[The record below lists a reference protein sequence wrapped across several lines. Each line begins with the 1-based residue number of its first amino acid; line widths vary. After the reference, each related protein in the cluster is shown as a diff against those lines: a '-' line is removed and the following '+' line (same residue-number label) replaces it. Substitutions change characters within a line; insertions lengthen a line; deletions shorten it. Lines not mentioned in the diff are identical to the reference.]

1 MCFLTPSFLKKR
13 DIRIKFIFLKKLFVL
28 LTFFTIQFL
37 CSQQN
42 DFVEININA
51 QVLDYESQS
60 GIQFSEVTFLNK
72 NIGSLTDDEGNFSL
86 NYIQKSI
93 ENNDVFMISA
103 HGYDTIKTTASNLYK
118 FLNNTNKFFL
128 KKANNSSL
136 WFNEDDTKDNY
147 IFGKV
152 FSVKGPIQGASIKIK
167 NSLIEAKSDF
177 EGFFR
182 IKANLDDVIVVNY
195 LGMIGKQILVENL
208 DDKYIL
214 LKTDAQILDQ
224 VTITGTTELS
234 DEVDTGYGKK
244 KKKSV
249 GFSTSTITSEDISPG
264 AVSIVDAIRGKFT
277 NVQVA
282 YNQDGAATGNQAQIY
297 VRGGSLSINNSA
309 AAIFD
314 IEGLIYNEVPDFID
328 PQQIESITL
337 LRSLAATNRYGSQ
350 GRGGV
355 FLIKMKSLSRKVQR
369 LLNTLKVKGNDYNE
383 QTPSIALDSIMPYYI
398 NDYKSAE
405 SFNEAKNQFLSLSTG
420 IYELSVL
427 FHIESFNYFK
437 KIDKEFAVSILKSIA
452 KKAKDNPK
460 ALKTIAYHLEKIGD
474 LQTAK
479 IIYQRL
485 LSIRPLDEQSY
496 RDLVLI
502 YKENHNYELA
512 ASLYDLMLNNKL
524 KNVNMLGLQETVVN
538 EAAHLY
544 WTKFDKLSQTAF
556 PLKTV
561 KTYVPKNDWRNF
573 GFDYRI
579 IFDWNDPA
587 VEFNVQFVDPKNKY
601 YNWSHTILDD
611 KDLLEDELN
620 YGYNTEEFIIEKSD
634 RGKWIINIEN
644 YSIQDE
650 SNPTYLKYTVF
661 KNYGR
666 PNEIKKTEVINL
678 NKLKQKVN
686 LDVLRYYN

>member
-1 MCFLTPSFLKKR
+1 MKKA
-13 DIRIKFIFLKKLFVL
+13 LLL
-28 LTFFTIQFL
+28 LTILSVNFL
-37 CSQQN
+37 ISQDN
-42 DFVEININA
+42 DFIEININA
-51 QVLDYESQS
+51 TVLDYDSQNE
-60 GIQFSEVTFLNK
+60 IPFSEVKFLNK
-72 NIGSLTDDEGNFSL
+72 NIGAISDNDGKFSL
-86 NYIQKSI
+86 NYLQRSI
-93 ENNDVFMISA
+93 KKNDIFMISA
-103 HGYDTIKTTASNLYK
+103 YGYDTIKTTADNLYK
-118 FLNNTNKFFL
+118 FLNNTNKFYL
-128 KKANNSSL
+128 KKTNNSSL
-136 WFNEDDTKDNY
+136 WFNEEDESDNF

-152 FSVKGPIQGASIKIK
+152 FSVKGPIQGASIKVK

-177 EGFFR
+177 EGFFK
-182 IKANLDDVIVVNY
+182 IKADVNDVIVINF
-195 LGMIGKQILVENL
+195 LGMTEKQMLIENL

-234 DEVDTGYGKK
+234 DEVDTGYGKR
-244 KKKSV
+244 KKKSI
-249 GFSTSTITSEDISPG
+249 GFSTSTITSDDISPG

-282 YNQDGAATGNQAQIY
+282 YNQDGAATGNKTQIY

-355 FLIKMKSLSRKVQR
+355 FLVKMKSLSRKAQR
-369 LLNTLKVKGNDYNE
+369 LLDNLKVKGNDYKE
-383 QTPSIALDSIMPYYI
+383 QTPSIIFDSLKPYYI
-398 NDYKSAE
+398 NDYSSTKSLD
-405 SFNEAKNQFLSLSTG
+405 EAKNQFLRLSNE
-420 IYELSVL
+420 IYKLSVT

-437 KIDKEFAVSILKSIA
+437 NIDRDFAVSILKSIA

-474 LQTAK
+474 FQNAK
-479 IIYQRL
+479 TIYQRL
-485 LSIRPLDEQSY
+485 LLIRPLDEQSY

-502 YKENHNYELA
+502 YKENQDYELA
-512 ASLYDLMLNNKL
+512 ASLYNLMLNNKI

-544 WTKFDKLSQTAF
+544 WTKFDKLSQTDF
-556 PLKTV
+556 PLKTL
-561 KTYVPKNDWRNF
+561 KTYIPKNDWRKF

-611 KDLLEDELN
+611 RDLLEDELN
-620 YGYNTEEFIIEKSD
+620 YGYNSEEFIIEKSD

-644 YSIQDE
+644 YSIQDD
-650 SNPTYLKYTVF
+650 SNPTYIKYTVY

-666 PNEIKKTEVINL
+666 PNEIKKVEVINL
-678 NKLKQKVN
+678 NKLSQKVN
-686 LDVLRYYN
+686 LDILRYYN

>member
-1 MCFLTPSFLKKR
+1 MGFLTSICLKNQDIRNKFYTLKKV
-13 DIRIKFIFLKKLFVL
+13 LFL
-28 LTFFTIQFL
+28 LTIFAIQFL
-37 CSQQN
+37 YSQET

-51 QVLDYESQS
+51 QVLDYESKTA
-60 GIQFSEVTFLNK
+60 IQFSEVKFSNK
-72 NIGSLTDDEGNFSL
+72 NIGALTDEEGKFSL
-86 NYIQKSI
+86 NYLQRSI
-93 ENNDVFMISA
+93 DKNDIFMISA
-103 HGYDTIKTTASNLYK
+103 YGYKSIKTTASNLYK
-118 FLNNTNKFFL
+118 FLNNTNIFFL

-136 WFNEDDTKDNY
+136 WFNEEDTKDNY

-152 FSVKGPIQGASIKIK
+152 FSVKGPIQGATIKIK

-177 EGFFR
+177 EGFFK
-182 IKANLDDVIVVNY
+182 IKADLNDILSINY
-195 LGMIGKQILVENL
+195 LGMIEKQLFIE
-208 DDKYIL
+208 DFEDKYIL

-224 VTITGTTELS
+224 VTITGTSDLS
-234 DEVDTGYGKK
+234 DEVETSYGKK

-249 GFSTSTITSEDISPG
+249 GYSTSTITSEDISPG
-264 AVSIVDAIRGKFT
+264 AVTIVDAIRGKFT

-282 YNQDGAATGNQAQIY
+282 YNQDGAATGNKAQIY
-297 VRGGSLSINNSA
+297 VRGGTLSINNSA

-314 IEGLIYNEVPDFID
+314 VEGLIYNEVPDFID

-337 LRSLAATNRYGSQ
+337 LRSMGATNRYGSQ

-355 FLIKMKSLSRKVQR
+355 FLIKMKSLSRKTQR
-369 LLNTLKVKGNDYNE
+369 LLNNLKVKGNDYKE
-383 QTPSIALDSIMPYYI
+383 QTPSILLDSIKPYYI

-405 SFNEAKNQFLSLSTG
+405 SFNDAKDQFLNLSNG
-420 IYELSVL
+420 VYELSVL

-437 KIDKEFAVSILKSIA
+437 SIDEEFAVNILKSIA
-452 KKAKDNPK
+452 KRAKDNPK
-460 ALKTIAYHLEKIGD
+460 ALKTIAYHLEKIED
-474 LQTAK
+474 FETAK

-485 LSIRPLDEQSY
+485 LSIRPLDEQSF

-502 YKENHNYELA
+502 YKLNEEYELA
-512 ASLYDLMLNNKL
+512 ASLYDIMLNNKL
-524 KNVNMLGLQETVVN
+524 KNVNILGLQETVVN

-544 WTKFDKLSQTAF
+544 WTNFDKLSQTDF
-556 PLKTV
+556 PLKTL
-561 KTYVPKNDWRNF
+561 KNFVPKNDWRNF
-573 GFDYRI
+573 GFDFRI
-579 IFDWNDPA
+579 IFDWNDPS

-611 KDLLEDELN
+611 KDVLEDEFN

-644 YSIQDE
+644 YSIEDD
-650 SNPTYLKYTVF
+650 SNPTFIKYTVY

-666 PNEIKKTEVINL
+666 PNEIKKVEVINL

-686 LDVLRYYN
+686 LDILRYYN

>member
-1 MCFLTPSFLKKR
+1 MKKA
-13 DIRIKFIFLKKLFVL
+13 LLL
-28 LTFFTIQFL
+28 LTILSVNFL
-37 CSQQN
+37 ISQDN
-42 DFVEININA
+42 DFIEININA
-51 QVLDYESQS
+51 TVLDYDSQNE
-60 GIQFSEVTFLNK
+60 IPFSEVKFLNK
-72 NIGSLTDDEGNFSL
+72 NIGAISDNDGKFSL
-86 NYIQKSI
+86 NYLQRSI
-93 ENNDVFMISA
+93 KKNDIFMISA
-103 HGYDTIKTTASNLYK
+103 YGYDTIKTTADNLYK
-118 FLNNTNKFFL
+118 FLNNTNKFYL
-128 KKANNSSL
+128 KKTNNSSL
-136 WFNEDDTKDNY
+136 WFNEEDESDNF

-152 FSVKGPIQGASIKIK
+152 FSVKGPIQGASIKVK

-177 EGFFR
+177 EGFFK
-182 IKANLDDVIVVNY
+182 IKADVNDVIVINF
-195 LGMIGKQILVENL
+195 LGMTEKQMLIENL

-234 DEVDTGYGKK
+234 DEVDTGYGKR
-244 KKKSV
+244 KKKSI
-249 GFSTSTITSEDISPG
+249 GFSTSTITSDDISPG

-282 YNQDGAATGNQAQIY
+282 YNQDGAATGNKTQIY

-355 FLIKMKSLSRKVQR
+355 FLVKMKSLSRKAQR
-369 LLNTLKVKGNDYNE
+369 LLDNLKVKGNDYKE
-383 QTPSIALDSIMPYYI
+383 QTPSIILDSLKPYYI
-398 NDYKSAE
+398 NDYSSTKSLD
-405 SFNEAKNQFLSLSTG
+405 EAKNQFLRLSNE
-420 IYELSVL
+420 IYKLSVT
-427 FHIESFNYFK
+427 FYIESFNYFK
-437 KIDKEFAVSILKSIA
+437 NIDTDFAFSILKSIA

-474 LQTAK
+474 FQNAK
-479 IIYQRL
+479 TIYQRL
-485 LSIRPLDEQSY
+485 LLIRPLDEQSY

-502 YKENHNYELA
+502 YKENQDYELA
-512 ASLYDLMLNNKL
+512 ASLYNLMLNNKI

-544 WTKFDKLSQTAF
+544 WTKFDKLSQTDF
-556 PLKTV
+556 PLKTL
-561 KTYVPKNDWRNF
+561 KTYIPKNDWRKF

-611 KDLLEDELN
+611 RDLLEDELN

-644 YSIQDE
+644 YSIQDN
-650 SNPTYLKYTVF
+650 SNPTYIKYTVY

-666 PNEIKKTEVINL
+666 PNEIKKVEVINL
-678 NKLKQKVN
+678 DKLSQKVN
-686 LDVLRYYN
+686 LDILRYYN

>member
-1 MCFLTPSFLKKR
+1 MKKFLLLIS
-13 DIRIKFIFLKKLFVL
+13 ISIFQLS
-28 LTFFTIQFL
+28 I
-37 CSQQN
+37 SQETN
-42 DFVEININA
+42 LVEISINA
-51 QVLDYESQS
+51 SVLDYDSKK
-60 GIQFSEVTFLNK
+60 GISFSEVKFIDK
-72 NIGSLTDDEGNFSL
+72 NVGVLTDNEGNFSL
-86 NYIQKSI
+86 NFLDQNI
-93 ENNDVFMISA
+93 NDDDVFSITA
-103 HGYDTIKTTASNLYK
+103 YAYDTIKTTADKLYK
-118 FLNNTNKFFL
+118 FLNNTNRFFL
-128 KKANNSSL
+128 KKLDNSKQ
-136 WFNEDDTKDNY
+136 WFDEDDANDNY

-152 FSVKGPIQGASIKIK
+152 FGVSGPIQGASIKVK
-167 NSLIEAKSDF
+167 NSLVEAKSDF
-177 EGFFR
+177 EGYFKIR
-182 IKANLDDVIVVNY
+182 ANLNDVLSINF
-195 LGMIGKQILVENL
+195 LGMIEKQILIENL

-234 DEVDTGYGKK
+234 DEVETGYGKK

-264 AVSIVDAIRGKFT
+264 AVTIVDAIRGKFT

-282 YNQDGAATGNQAQIY
+282 YNQDGAATGNKPQIY

-314 IEGLIYNEVPDFID
+314 IEGLIYTEVPDFID

-337 LRSLAATNRYGSQ
+337 LRSMGATNRYGSQ

-355 FLIKMKSLSRKVQR
+355 FLIKMKSLSRKAER
-369 LLNTLKVKGNDYNE
+369 LLNSLKVKGNDYKE
-383 QTPSIALDSIMPYYI
+383 QVSRIDFDSLIPYYVKDFI
-398 NDYKSAE
+398 Q
-405 SFNEAKNQFLSLSTG
+405 AKTLSVAKQQFATLKDG
-420 IYELSVL
+420 VYELSVP
-427 FHIESFNYFK
+427 FHIESFDHFK
-437 KIDKEFAVSILKSIA
+437 NIDKEFAINILKSIA
-452 KKAKDNPK
+452 EKAKDNPK
-460 ALKTIAYHLEKIGD
+460 ALKTIAYKLEEIGEFKN
-474 LQTAK
+474 AK

-496 RDLVLI
+496 RDLALI
-502 YKENHNYELA
+502 YKENEDYDLA
-512 ASLYDLMLNNKL
+512 ASLFDIMLNNKL

-544 WTKFDKLSQTAF
+544 FTHLDKLTLTDF
-556 PLKTV
+556 PLKTL

-587 VEFNVQFVDPKNKY
+587 VEFNVQFVGPKNKY
-601 YNWSHTILDD
+601 YDWSHTVLDD

-634 RGKWIINIEN
+634 KGKWLINIEN
-644 YSIQDE
+644 YTIQDE
-650 SNPTYLKYTVF
+650 SNPTYIKYTVF

-666 PNEIKKTEVINL
+666 PNEIKKVEVIDL
-678 NKLKQKVN
+678 NKLKKKIT
-686 LDVLRYYN
+686 LDVLNYYN

>member
-1 MCFLTPSFLKKR
+1 MKKA
-13 DIRIKFIFLKKLFVL
+13 LLL
-28 LTFFTIQFL
+28 LTILSVNFL
-37 CSQQN
+37 ISQDN
-42 DFVEININA
+42 DFIEININA
-51 QVLDYESQS
+51 TVLDYDSQNE
-60 GIQFSEVTFLNK
+60 IPFSEVKFLNK
-72 NIGSLTDDEGNFSL
+72 NIGAISDNDGKFSL
-86 NYIQKSI
+86 NYLQRSI
-93 ENNDVFMISA
+93 KKNDIFMISA
-103 HGYDTIKTTASNLYK
+103 YGYDTIKTTADNLYK
-118 FLNNTNKFFL
+118 FLNNTNKFYL
-128 KKANNSSL
+128 KKTNNSSL
-136 WFNEDDTKDNY
+136 WFNEEDESDNF

-152 FSVKGPIQGASIKIK
+152 FSVKGPIQGASIKVK

-177 EGFFR
+177 EGFFK
-182 IKANLDDVIVVNY
+182 IKADVNDVIVINF
-195 LGMIGKQILVENL
+195 LGMTEKQMLIENL

-234 DEVDTGYGKK
+234 DEVDTGYGKR
-244 KKKSV
+244 KKKSI
-249 GFSTSTITSEDISPG
+249 GFSTSTITSDDISPG

-282 YNQDGAATGNQAQIY
+282 YNQDGAATGNKTQIY

-355 FLIKMKSLSRKVQR
+355 FLVKMKSLSRKAQR
-369 LLNTLKVKGNDYNE
+369 LLDNLKVKGNDYKE
-383 QTPSIALDSIMPYYI
+383 QTPSIIFDSLKPYYI
-398 NDYKSAE
+398 NDYSSTKSLD
-405 SFNEAKNQFLSLSTG
+405 EAKNQFLRLSNE
-420 IYELSVL
+420 IYKLSVT
-427 FHIESFNYFK
+427 FYIESFNYFK
-437 KIDKEFAVSILKSIA
+437 NIDRDFAVSILKSIA

-474 LQTAK
+474 FQNAK
-479 IIYQRL
+479 TIYQRL
-485 LSIRPLDEQSY
+485 LLIRPLDEQSY

-502 YKENHNYELA
+502 YKENQDYELA
-512 ASLYDLMLNNKL
+512 ASLYNLMLNNKI

-544 WTKFDKLSQTAF
+544 WTKFDKLSQTDF
-556 PLKTV
+556 PLKTL
-561 KTYVPKNDWRNF
+561 KTYIPKNDWRKF

-611 KDLLEDELN
+611 RDLLEDELN

-644 YSIQDE
+644 YSIQDN
-650 SNPTYLKYTVF
+650 SNPTYLKYTVY

-666 PNEIKKTEVINL
+666 PNEIKKVEVINL
-678 NKLKQKVN
+678 NKLSQKVN
-686 LDVLRYYN
+686 LDILRYYN

>member
-1 MCFLTPSFLKKR
+1 MKKV
-13 DIRIKFIFLKKLFVL
+13 FFL
-28 LTFFTIQFL
+28 LTIFAIQFSY
-37 CSQQN
+37 SQDT

-51 QVLDYESQS
+51 QVLDYESKTA
-60 GIQFSEVTFLNK
+60 IQFSEVKFLDK
-72 NIGSLTDDEGNFSL
+72 NIGALTNEEGKFSL
-86 NYIQKSI
+86 NYLQRSI
-93 ENNDVFMISA
+93 DNNDVFMISA
-103 HGYDTIKTTASNLYK
+103 YGYETIKTTANNLYK
-118 FLNNTNKFFL
+118 FLNNTNIFFL

-136 WFNEDDTKDNY
+136 WFNEEDTKDNY

-152 FSVKGPIQGASIKIK
+152 FSVKGPIQGATIKIK

-177 EGFFR
+177 EGFFK
-182 IKANLDDVIVVNY
+182 IKADINDILSINY
-195 LGMIGKQILVENL
+195 LGMIEKQLFIEDLE
-208 DDKYIL
+208 DKYIL

-224 VTITGTTELS
+224 VTITGTSDLS
-234 DEVDTGYGKK
+234 DEVETSYGKK

-249 GFSTSTITSEDISPG
+249 GYSTSTITSEDISPG
-264 AVSIVDAIRGKFT
+264 AVTIVDAIRGKFT

-282 YNQDGAATGNQAQIY
+282 YNQDGAATGNKAQIY
-297 VRGGSLSINNSA
+297 VRGGTLSINNSA

-314 IEGLIYNEVPDFID
+314 VEGLIYNEVPDFID

-337 LRSLAATNRYGSQ
+337 LRSMGATNRYGSQ

-369 LLNTLKVKGNDYNE
+369 LLNTLKVKGNDYKE
-383 QTPSIALDSIMPYYI
+383 QIPSIAFDSLKPYYI
-398 NDYKSAE
+398 NDYEDVE
-405 SFNEAKNQFLSLSTG
+405 SVGEAKNQFLSLSKG
-420 IYELSVL
+420 VYELSVA
-427 FHIESFNYFK
+427 FHVESFNYFK
-437 KIDKEFAVSILKSIA
+437 NIDKEFAVSILKSIA

-474 LQTAK
+474 FQTAK

-502 YKENHNYELA
+502 YKENHDYELA
-512 ASLYDLMLNNKL
+512 ASLYDLILNNKL
-524 KNVNMLGLQETVVN
+524 KNVNMLGLQQTVVN

-544 WTKFDKLSQTAF
+544 WTKFDNLSQTDF
-556 PLKTV
+556 PLKTL
-561 KTYVPKNDWRNF
+561 KKYVPKNDWKNF
-573 GFDYRI
+573 GYDYRI

-601 YNWSHTILDD
+601 YNWSHTVLDD

-650 SNPTYLKYTVF
+650 SNPTYIKYTVF

>member
-1 MCFLTPSFLKKR
+1 LKKV
-13 DIRIKFIFLKKLFVL
+13 FFL
-28 LTFFTIQFL
+28 LTIFAIQFL
-37 CSQQN
+37 YSQDT

-51 QVLDYESQS
+51 QVLDYESKTA
-60 GIQFSEVTFLNK
+60 IQFSEVKFLDK
-72 NIGSLTDDEGNFSL
+72 NIGALTNEEGKFSL
-86 NYIQKSI
+86 NYLQRSI
-93 ENNDVFMISA
+93 DNNDVFMISA
-103 HGYDTIKTTASNLYK
+103 YGYETIKTTAKNLYK
-118 FLNNTNKFFL
+118 FLNNTNIFFL

-136 WFNEDDTKDNY
+136 WFNEEDTKDNY

-152 FSVKGPIQGASIKIK
+152 FSVKGPIQGATIKIK

-177 EGFFR
+177 EGFFK
-182 IKANLDDVIVVNY
+182 IKADINDILSINY
-195 LGMIGKQILVENL
+195 LGMIEKQLFIEDLE
-208 DDKYIL
+208 DKYIL

-224 VTITGTTELS
+224 VTITGTSDLS
-234 DEVDTGYGKK
+234 DEVETSYGKK

-249 GFSTSTITSEDISPG
+249 GYSTSTITSEDISPG
-264 AVSIVDAIRGKFT
+264 AVTIVDAIRGKFT

-282 YNQDGAATGNQAQIY
+282 YNQDGAATGNKAQIY
-297 VRGGSLSINNSA
+297 VRGGTLSINNSA

-314 IEGLIYNEVPDFID
+314 VEGLIYNEVPDFID

-337 LRSLAATNRYGSQ
+337 LRSMGATNRYGSQ

-369 LLNTLKVKGNDYNE
+369 LLNTLKVKGNDYKE
-383 QTPSIALDSIMPYYI
+383 QIPTIAFDSLKPYYI
-398 NDYKSAE
+398 NDYEAVE
-405 SFNEAKNQFLSLSTG
+405 SVGEAKNQFLSLSKG
-420 IYELSVL
+420 VYELSVA

-437 KIDKEFAVSILKSIA
+437 NIDKEFAVSILKSIA

-474 LQTAK
+474 FQTAK

-502 YKENHNYELA
+502 YKENHDYELA

-544 WTKFDKLSQTAF
+544 WTKFDNLSQTDF
-556 PLKTV
+556 PLKTL
-561 KTYVPKNDWRNF
+561 KKYVPKNDWKNF
-573 GFDYRI
+573 GYDYRI

-601 YNWSHTILDD
+601 YNWSHTVLDD

-650 SNPTYLKYTVF
+650 SNPTYIKYTVF

-686 LDVLRYYN
+686 LDILRYYN

>member
-1 MCFLTPSFLKKR
+1 M
-13 DIRIKFIFLKKLFVL
+13 KKLFVL
-28 LTFFTIQFL
+28 LTFFTIQLL
-37 CSQQN
+37 CSQEN

-51 QVLDYESQS
+51 QVLDYETQT
-60 GIQFSEVTFLNK
+60 GIQFSEVKFLNK
-72 NIGSLTDDEGNFSL
+72 NIGALTDDEGNFTL
-86 NYIQKSI
+86 NYLQRSV
-93 ENNDVFMISA
+93 ENNDIFMISA
-103 HGYDTIKTTASNLYK
+103 YGYDTIKTTANNLYK

-128 KKANNSSL
+128 KKADSSSL

-152 FSVKGPIQGASIKIK
+152 FSLQGPIQGASIKIK
-167 NSLIEAKSDF
+167 NTLIEAKSDF
-177 EGFFR
+177 EGFFK
-182 IKANLDDVIVVNY
+182 IKANLNDVLVINY
-195 LGMIGKQILVENL
+195 LGMIEKQMLVDNL
-208 DDKYIL
+208 QEKYIL

-224 VTITGTTELS
+224 VTITGSTELS
-234 DEVDTGYGKK
+234 DEVETSYGKK

-264 AVSIVDAIRGKFT
+264 AVTVVDAIRGKFT

-282 YNQDGAATGNQAQIY
+282 YNQDGAATGNKAQIY
-297 VRGGSLSINNSA
+297 VRGGTLSINNSA

-314 IEGLIYNEVPDFID
+314 VEGLIYNEVPDFID

-337 LRSLAATNRYGSQ
+337 LRSMGATNRYGSQ

-355 FLIKMKSLSRKVQR
+355 FLIKMKSLSRKTQR
-369 LLNTLKVKGNDYNE
+369 LLNNLKVKGNDYKE
-383 QTPSIALDSIMPYYI
+383 QTPSIVFDSIKPYYI
-398 NDYKSAE
+398 DDYKSAE
-405 SFNEAKNQFLSLSTG
+405 SFNDAKDQFLNLSNG
-420 IYELSVL
+420 VYELSVV

-437 KIDKEFAVSILKSIA
+437 NIDEEFAVNILKSIA

-460 ALKTIAYHLEKIGD
+460 ALKTIAYHLEKIED
-474 LQTAK
+474 FETAK

-502 YKENHNYELA
+502 YKLNKEYELA
-512 ASLYDLMLNNKL
+512 ASLYDIMLNNKL
-524 KNVNMLGLQETVVN
+524 KNINILGLQETVVN

-544 WTKFDKLSQTAF
+544 WTNFDKLSQTDF
-556 PLKTV
+556 PLKTL
-561 KTYVPKNDWRNF
+561 KNFVPKNDWRNF

-579 IFDWNDPA
+579 IFDWNDPS

-611 KDLLEDELN
+611 KDVLEDEFN

-644 YSIQDE
+644 YSIEDD
-650 SNPTYLKYTVF
+650 SNPTFIKYTVY

-666 PNEIKKTEVINL
+666 PNEIKKVEVINL

-686 LDVLRYYN
+686 LDILKYYN

>member
-1 MCFLTPSFLKKR
+1 MKKA
-13 DIRIKFIFLKKLFVL
+13 LLL
-28 LTFFTIQFL
+28 LTILSVNFL
-37 CSQQN
+37 ISQDN
-42 DFVEININA
+42 DFIEININA
-51 QVLDYESQS
+51 TVLDYDSQNE
-60 GIQFSEVTFLNK
+60 IPFSEVKFLNK
-72 NIGSLTDDEGNFSL
+72 NIGAISDNDGKFSL
-86 NYIQKSI
+86 NYLQRSI
-93 ENNDVFMISA
+93 KKNDIFMISA
-103 HGYDTIKTTASNLYK
+103 YGYDTIKTTADNLYK
-118 FLNNTNKFFL
+118 FLNNTNKFYL
-128 KKANNSSL
+128 KKTNNSFL
-136 WFNEDDTKDNY
+136 WFNEEDESDNF

-152 FSVKGPIQGASIKIK
+152 FSTKGPIQGASIKVK

-177 EGFFR
+177 EGFFK
-182 IKANLDDVIVVNY
+182 IKADVNDVIVINF
-195 LGMIGKQILVENL
+195 LGMTEKQMLIENL

-234 DEVDTGYGKK
+234 DEVDTGYGKR
-244 KKKSV
+244 KKKSI
-249 GFSTSTITSEDISPG
+249 GFSTSTITSDDISPG

-282 YNQDGAATGNQAQIY
+282 YNQDGAATGNKTQIY

-355 FLIKMKSLSRKVQR
+355 FLVKMKSLSRKAQR
-369 LLNTLKVKGNDYNE
+369 LLDNLKVKGNDYKE
-383 QTPSIALDSIMPYYI
+383 QTPSIIFDSLKPYYI
-398 NDYKSAE
+398 NDYSSTKSLD
-405 SFNEAKNQFLSLSTG
+405 EAKNQFLRLSNE
-420 IYELSVL
+420 IYKLSVT
-427 FHIESFNYFK
+427 FYIESFNYFK
-437 KIDKEFAVSILKSIA
+437 NIDRDFAVSILKSIA

-474 LQTAK
+474 FQNAK
-479 IIYQRL
+479 TIYQRL
-485 LSIRPLDEQSY
+485 LLIRPLDEQSY

-502 YKENHNYELA
+502 YKENQDYELA
-512 ASLYDLMLNNKL
+512 ASLYNLMLNNKI

-544 WTKFDKLSQTAF
+544 WTKFDKLSQTDF
-556 PLKTV
+556 PLKTL
-561 KTYVPKNDWRNF
+561 KTYIPKNDWRKF

-611 KDLLEDELN
+611 RDLLEDELN

-644 YSIQDE
+644 YSIQDD
-650 SNPTYLKYTVF
+650 SNPTYIKYTVY

-666 PNEIKKTEVINL
+666 PNEIKKVEVINL
-678 NKLKQKVN
+678 DKLSQKVN
-686 LDVLRYYN
+686 LDILRYYN

>member
-1 MCFLTPSFLKKR
+1 
-13 DIRIKFIFLKKLFVL
+13 LKKLFVL
-28 LTFFTIQFL
+28 LTFFTIQLL
-37 CSQQN
+37 CSQEN

-51 QVLDYESQS
+51 QVLDYETQT
-60 GIQFSEVTFLNK
+60 GIQFSEVKFLNK
-72 NIGSLTDDEGNFSL
+72 NIGALTDDEGNFTL
-86 NYIQKSI
+86 NYLQRSV
-93 ENNDVFMISA
+93 ENNDIFMISA
-103 HGYDTIKTTASNLYK
+103 YGYDTIKTTANNLYK

-128 KKANNSSL
+128 KKADSSSL

-152 FSVKGPIQGASIKIK
+152 FSLQGPIQGASIKIK
-167 NSLIEAKSDF
+167 NTLIEAKSDF
-177 EGFFR
+177 EGFFK
-182 IKANLDDVIVVNY
+182 IKANLNDVLVINY
-195 LGMIGKQILVENL
+195 LGMIEKQMLVDNL
-208 DDKYIL
+208 QEKYIL

-224 VTITGTTELS
+224 VTITGSTELS
-234 DEVDTGYGKK
+234 DEVETSYGKK

-264 AVSIVDAIRGKFT
+264 AVTVVDAIRGKFT

-282 YNQDGAATGNQAQIY
+282 YNQDGAATGNKAQIY
-297 VRGGSLSINNSA
+297 VRGGTLSINNSA

-314 IEGLIYNEVPDFID
+314 VEGLIYNEVPDFID

-337 LRSLAATNRYGSQ
+337 LRSMGATNRYGSQ

-355 FLIKMKSLSRKVQR
+355 FLIKMKSLSRKTQR
-369 LLNTLKVKGNDYNE
+369 LLNNLKVKGNDYKE
-383 QTPSIALDSIMPYYI
+383 QTPSIVFDSIKPYYI
-398 NDYKSAE
+398 DDYKSAE
-405 SFNEAKNQFLSLSTG
+405 SFNDAKDQFLNLSNG
-420 IYELSVL
+420 VYELSVV

-437 KIDKEFAVSILKSIA
+437 NIDEEFAVNILKSIA

-460 ALKTIAYHLEKIGD
+460 ALKTIAYHLEKIED
-474 LQTAK
+474 FETAK

-502 YKENHNYELA
+502 YKLNKEYELA
-512 ASLYDLMLNNKL
+512 ASLYDIMLNNKL
-524 KNVNMLGLQETVVN
+524 KNINILGLQETVVN

-544 WTKFDKLSQTAF
+544 WTNFDKLSQTDF
-556 PLKTV
+556 PLKTL
-561 KTYVPKNDWRNF
+561 KNFVPKNDWRNF

-579 IFDWNDPA
+579 IFDWNDPS

-611 KDLLEDELN
+611 KDVLEDEFN

-644 YSIQDE
+644 YSIEDD
-650 SNPTYLKYTVF
+650 SNPTFIKYTVY

-666 PNEIKKTEVINL
+666 PNEIKKVEVINL

-686 LDVLRYYN
+686 LDILKYYN

>member
-1 MCFLTPSFLKKR
+1 MKKV
-13 DIRIKFIFLKKLFVL
+13 FFL
-28 LTFFTIQFL
+28 LTIFAIQFSY
-37 CSQQN
+37 SQDT

-51 QVLDYESQS
+51 QVLDYESKTA
-60 GIQFSEVTFLNK
+60 IQFSEVKFLDK
-72 NIGSLTDDEGNFSL
+72 NIGALTNEEGKFSL
-86 NYIQKSI
+86 NYLQRSI
-93 ENNDVFMISA
+93 DNNDVFMISA
-103 HGYDTIKTTASNLYK
+103 YGYETIKTTANNLYK
-118 FLNNTNKFFL
+118 FLNNTNIFFL

-136 WFNEDDTKDNY
+136 WFNEEDTKDNY

-152 FSVKGPIQGASIKIK
+152 FSVKGPIQGATIKIK

-177 EGFFR
+177 EGFFK
-182 IKANLDDVIVVNY
+182 IKADVNDILSINY
-195 LGMIGKQILVENL
+195 LGMIEKQLFIEDLE
-208 DDKYIL
+208 DKYIL

-224 VTITGTTELS
+224 VTITGTSDLS
-234 DEVDTGYGKK
+234 DEVETSYGKK

-249 GFSTSTITSEDISPG
+249 GYSTSTITSEDISPG
-264 AVSIVDAIRGKFT
+264 AVTIVDAIRGKFT

-282 YNQDGAATGNQAQIY
+282 YNQDGAATGNKAQIY
-297 VRGGSLSINNSA
+297 VRGGTLSINNSA

-314 IEGLIYNEVPDFID
+314 VEGLIYNEVPDFID

-337 LRSLAATNRYGSQ
+337 LRSMGATNRYGSQ

-369 LLNTLKVKGNDYNE
+369 LLNTLKVKGNDYKE
-383 QTPSIALDSIMPYYI
+383 QIPSIAFDSLKPYYI
-398 NDYKSAE
+398 NDYEAVE
-405 SFNEAKNQFLSLSTG
+405 SVGEAKNQFLSLSKG
-420 IYELSVL
+420 VYELSVA

-437 KIDKEFAVSILKSIA
+437 NIDKEFAVSILTSIA

-474 LQTAK
+474 FQTAK

-502 YKENHNYELA
+502 YKENHDYELA

-544 WTKFDKLSQTAF
+544 WTKFDNLSQTDF
-556 PLKTV
+556 PLKTL
-561 KTYVPKNDWRNF
+561 KKYVPKNDWKNF
-573 GFDYRI
+573 GYDYRI

-601 YNWSHTILDD
+601 YNWSHTVLDD

-650 SNPTYLKYTVF
+650 SNPTYIKYTVF

-686 LDVLRYYN
+686 LDILRYYN

>member
-13 DIRIKFIFLKKLFVL
+13 DIRIKFIFLKKLFLL

-51 QVLDYESQS
+51 QVLDYESQR
-60 GIQFSEVTFLNK
+60 GIQFSEVKFLNK
-72 NIGSLTDDEGNFSL
+72 NIGSLTDDEGNFSF

-93 ENNDVFMISA
+93 ENDDVFMISA

-634 RGKWIINIEN
+634 RGKWIINLEN

>member
-1 MCFLTPSFLKKR
+1 MKKV
-13 DIRIKFIFLKKLFVL
+13 FFL
-28 LTFFTIQFL
+28 LTIFAIQFSY
-37 CSQQN
+37 SQDT

-51 QVLDYESQS
+51 QVLDYESKTA
-60 GIQFSEVTFLNK
+60 IQFSEVKFLDK
-72 NIGSLTDDEGNFSL
+72 NIGALTNEEGKFSL
-86 NYIQKSI
+86 NYLQRSI
-93 ENNDVFMISA
+93 DNNDVFMISA
-103 HGYDTIKTTASNLYK
+103 YGYETIKTTANNLYK
-118 FLNNTNKFFL
+118 FLNNTNIFFL

-136 WFNEDDTKDNY
+136 WFNEEDTKDNY

-152 FSVKGPIQGASIKIK
+152 FSVKGPIQGATIKIK

-177 EGFFR
+177 EGFFK
-182 IKANLDDVIVVNY
+182 IKADINDILSINY
-195 LGMIGKQILVENL
+195 LGMIEKQLFIEDLE
-208 DDKYIL
+208 DKYIL

-224 VTITGTTELS
+224 VTITGTSDLS
-234 DEVDTGYGKK
+234 DEVETSYGKK

-249 GFSTSTITSEDISPG
+249 GYSTSTITSEDISPG
-264 AVSIVDAIRGKFT
+264 AVTIVDAIRGKFT

-282 YNQDGAATGNQAQIY
+282 YNQDGAATGNKAQIY
-297 VRGGSLSINNSA
+297 VRGGTLSINNSA

-314 IEGLIYNEVPDFID
+314 VEGLIYNEVPDFID

-337 LRSLAATNRYGSQ
+337 LRSMGATNRYGSQ

-369 LLNTLKVKGNDYNE
+369 LLNTLKVKGNDYKE
-383 QTPSIALDSIMPYYI
+383 QIPSIAFDSLKPYYI
-398 NDYKSAE
+398 YDYEDVE
-405 SFNEAKNQFLSLSTG
+405 SVGEAKNQFLSLSKG
-420 IYELSVL
+420 VYELSVA

-437 KIDKEFAVSILKSIA
+437 NIDKEFAVSILKSIA

-474 LQTAK
+474 FQTAK

-502 YKENHNYELA
+502 YKENHDYELA
-512 ASLYDLMLNNKL
+512 ASLYDLILNNKL

-544 WTKFDKLSQTAF
+544 WTKFDNLSQTDF
-556 PLKTV
+556 PLKTL
-561 KTYVPKNDWRNF
+561 KKYVPKNDWKNF
-573 GFDYRI
+573 GYDYRI

-601 YNWSHTILDD
+601 YNWSHTVLDD

-650 SNPTYLKYTVF
+650 SNPTYIKYTVF

-666 PNEIKKTEVINL
+666 PNEIKKTEVVNL

-686 LDVLRYYN
+686 LDILRYYN

>member
-1 MCFLTPSFLKKR
+1 LKKFLLL
-13 DIRIKFIFLKKLFVL
+13 ICLSIFQ
-28 LTFFTIQFL
+28 ISI
-37 CSQQN
+37 SQEGN
-42 DFVEININA
+42 LVEINIDA
-51 QVLDYESQS
+51 SVLDYDSKN
-60 GIQFSEVTFLNK
+60 GIPFSEVKFINK
-72 NIGSLTDDEGNFSL
+72 NVGVLSDSEGNFSL
-86 NYIQKSI
+86 NFLDQNI
-93 ENNDVFMISA
+93 NDDDVFSITA
-103 HGYDTIKTTASNLYK
+103 YGYDTIKTTADKLYK

-128 KKANNSSL
+128 KKLDNQNQ
-136 WFNEDDTKDNY
+136 WFDEKDINDSY

-152 FSVKGPIQGASIKIK
+152 FSVKGPIQGASIKVK

-177 EGFFR
+177 EGFFK
-182 IKANLDDVIVVNY
+182 IKADLNDVLSITY
-195 LGMIGKQILVENL
+195 LGMIENQILLENL

-224 VTITGTTELS
+224 ITITGTKELS
-234 DEVDTGYGKK
+234 DEVETSYGKK

-277 NVQVA
+277 NVQVS
-282 YNQDGAATGNQAQIY
+282 YGYKPQIY

-314 IEGLIYNEVPDFID
+314 IEGLIYTEVPDFID

-337 LRSLAATNRYGSQ
+337 LRSMGATNRYGSQ

-355 FLIKMKSLSRKVQR
+355 FLIKMKSLSRKVER
-369 LLNTLKVKGNDYNE
+369 LLNSLKVKGNDYKE
-383 QTPSIALDSIMPYYI
+383 QVSRIDFDSLKPYYVKDFI
-398 NDYKSAE
+398 QAKTLT
-405 SFNEAKNQFLSLSTG
+405 EAKQQFLTLKDG
-420 IYELSVL
+420 VYKLSVP
-427 FHIESFNYFK
+427 FHIESFDYFK
-437 KIDKEFAVSILKSIA
+437 NIDKEFAINILKSIA
-452 KKAKDNPK
+452 EKAKDNPK
-460 ALKTIAYHLEKIGD
+460 ALKTIAYKLEEIGEFKN
-474 LQTAK
+474 AK

-496 RDLVLI
+496 RDLALI
-502 YKENHNYELA
+502 YKENEDYDLA
-512 ASLYDLMLNNKL
+512 ASLFDIMLNNKL

-544 WTKFDKLSQTAF
+544 FTHLEKLTLTDF
-556 PLKTV
+556 PLKTL

-587 VEFNVQFVDPKNKY
+587 VEFNVQFVGPKKKY
-601 YNWSHTILDD
+601 YDWSHTVLDD

-634 RGKWIINIEN
+634 KGKWLINIEN
-644 YSIQDE
+644 YTIQDE
-650 SNPTYLKYTVF
+650 SNPTYIKYTVF

-666 PNEIKKTEVINL
+666 PNEIKKVEVIDL
-678 NKLKQKVN
+678 NKLKQKIT
-686 LDVLRYYN
+686 LDVLNYYNEPCSL

>member
-1 MCFLTPSFLKKR
+1 MKKA
-13 DIRIKFIFLKKLFVL
+13 LLL
-28 LTFFTIQFL
+28 LTILSVNFL
-37 CSQQN
+37 ISQDN
-42 DFVEININA
+42 DFIEININA
-51 QVLDYESQS
+51 TVLDYDSQNE
-60 GIQFSEVTFLNK
+60 IPFSEVKFLNK
-72 NIGSLTDDEGNFSL
+72 NIGAISDNDGKFSL
-86 NYIQKSI
+86 NYLQRSI
-93 ENNDVFMISA
+93 KKNDIFMISA
-103 HGYDTIKTTASNLYK
+103 YGYDTIKTTADNLYK
-118 FLNNTNKFFL
+118 FLNNTNKFYL
-128 KKANNSSL
+128 KKTNNSSS
-136 WFNEDDTKDNY
+136 WFNEEDESDNF

-152 FSVKGPIQGASIKIK
+152 FSVKGPIQGASIKVK

-177 EGFFR
+177 EGFFK
-182 IKANLDDVIVVNY
+182 IKADVNDVIVINF
-195 LGMIGKQILVENL
+195 LGMTEKQMLIENL

-234 DEVDTGYGKK
+234 DEVDTGYGKR
-244 KKKSV
+244 KKKSI
-249 GFSTSTITSEDISPG
+249 GFSTSTITSDDISPG

-282 YNQDGAATGNQAQIY
+282 YNQDGAATGNKTQIY

-355 FLIKMKSLSRKVQR
+355 FLVKMKSLSRKAQR
-369 LLNTLKVKGNDYNE
+369 LLDNLKVKGNDYKE
-383 QTPSIALDSIMPYYI
+383 QTPSIIFDSLKPYYI
-398 NDYKSAE
+398 NDYSSTKSLD
-405 SFNEAKNQFLSLSTG
+405 EAKNQFLRLSNE
-420 IYELSVL
+420 IYKLSVT
-427 FHIESFNYFK
+427 FYIESFNYFK
-437 KIDKEFAVSILKSIA
+437 NIDRDFAVSILKSIA

-474 LQTAK
+474 FQNAK
-479 IIYQRL
+479 TIYQRL
-485 LSIRPLDEQSY
+485 LLIRPLDEQSY

-502 YKENHNYELA
+502 YKENQDYELA
-512 ASLYDLMLNNKL
+512 ASLYNLMLNNKI

-544 WTKFDKLSQTAF
+544 WTKFDKLSQTDF
-556 PLKTV
+556 PLKTL
-561 KTYVPKNDWRNF
+561 KTYIPKNDWRKF

-611 KDLLEDELN
+611 RDLLEDELN

-644 YSIQDE
+644 YSIQDN
-650 SNPTYLKYTVF
+650 SNPTYIKYTVY

-666 PNEIKKTEVINL
+666 PNEIKKVEVINL
-678 NKLKQKVN
+678 NKLSQKVN
-686 LDVLRYYN
+686 LDILRYYN

>member
-1 MCFLTPSFLKKR
+1 MKKA
-13 DIRIKFIFLKKLFVL
+13 LLL
-28 LTFFTIQFL
+28 LTILSVNFL
-37 CSQQN
+37 ISQDN
-42 DFVEININA
+42 DFIEININA
-51 QVLDYESQS
+51 TVLDYDSQNV
-60 GIQFSEVTFLNK
+60 IPFSEVKFLNK
-72 NIGSLTDDEGNFSL
+72 NIGAISDNDGKFSL
-86 NYIQKSI
+86 NYLQRSI
-93 ENNDVFMISA
+93 KKNDIFMISA
-103 HGYDTIKTTASNLYK
+103 YGYDTIKTTADNLYK
-118 FLNNTNKFFL
+118 FLNNTNKFYL
-128 KKANNSSL
+128 KKTNNSSL
-136 WFNEDDTKDNY
+136 WFNEEDESDNF

-152 FSVKGPIQGASIKIK
+152 FSVKGPIQGASIKVK

-177 EGFFR
+177 EGFFK
-182 IKANLDDVIVVNY
+182 IKADVNDVIVINF
-195 LGMIGKQILVENL
+195 LGMTEKQMLIENL

-234 DEVDTGYGKK
+234 DEVDTGYGKR
-244 KKKSV
+244 KKKSI
-249 GFSTSTITSEDISPG
+249 GFSTSTITSDDISPG

-282 YNQDGAATGNQAQIY
+282 YNQDGAATGNKTQIY

-355 FLIKMKSLSRKVQR
+355 FLVKMKSLSRKAQR
-369 LLNTLKVKGNDYNE
+369 LLDNLKVKGNDYKE
-383 QTPSIALDSIMPYYI
+383 QTPSIILDSLKPYYI
-398 NDYKSAE
+398 NDYSSTKSLD
-405 SFNEAKNQFLSLSTG
+405 EAKNQFLRLSNE
-420 IYELSVL
+420 IYKLSVT
-427 FHIESFNYFK
+427 FYIESFNYFK
-437 KIDKEFAVSILKSIA
+437 NIDRDFAVSILKSIA

-474 LQTAK
+474 FQNAK
-479 IIYQRL
+479 TIYQRL
-485 LSIRPLDEQSY
+485 LLIRPLDEQSY

-502 YKENHNYELA
+502 YKENQDYELA
-512 ASLYDLMLNNKL
+512 ASLYNLMLNNKI
-524 KNVNMLGLQETVVN
+524 KNINMLGLQETVVN

-544 WTKFDKLSQTAF
+544 WTKFDKLSQTDF
-556 PLKTV
+556 PLKTL
-561 KTYVPKNDWRNF
+561 KTYIPKNDWRKF

-611 KDLLEDELN
+611 RDLLEDELN

-644 YSIQDE
+644 YSIQDD
-650 SNPTYLKYTVF
+650 SNPTYIKYTVY

-666 PNEIKKTEVINL
+666 PNEIKKVEVINL
-678 NKLKQKVN
+678 DKLSQKVN
-686 LDVLRYYN
+686 LDILRYYN

>member
-1 MCFLTPSFLKKR
+1 MKKV
-13 DIRIKFIFLKKLFVL
+13 FFL
-28 LTFFTIQFL
+28 LTIFAIQFSY
-37 CSQQN
+37 SQDT

-51 QVLDYESQS
+51 QVLDYESKTA
-60 GIQFSEVTFLNK
+60 IQFSEVKFLDK
-72 NIGSLTDDEGNFSL
+72 NIGALTNEEGKFSL
-86 NYIQKSI
+86 NYLQRSI
-93 ENNDVFMISA
+93 DNNDVFMISA
-103 HGYDTIKTTASNLYK
+103 YGYETIKTTANNLYK
-118 FLNNTNKFFL
+118 FLNNTNIFFL

-136 WFNEDDTKDNY
+136 WFNEEDTKDNY

-177 EGFFR
+177 EGFFK
-182 IKANLDDVIVVNY
+182 IKADINDILSINY
-195 LGMIGKQILVENL
+195 LGMIEKQLFIEDLE
-208 DDKYIL
+208 DKYIL

-224 VTITGTTELS
+224 VTITGTSDLS
-234 DEVDTGYGKK
+234 DEVETSYGKK

-249 GFSTSTITSEDISPG
+249 GYSTSTITSEDISPG
-264 AVSIVDAIRGKFT
+264 AVTIVDAIRGKFT

-282 YNQDGAATGNQAQIY
+282 YNQDGAATGNKAQIY
-297 VRGGSLSINNSA
+297 VRGGTLSINNSA

-314 IEGLIYNEVPDFID
+314 VEGLIYNEVPDFID

-337 LRSLAATNRYGSQ
+337 LRSMGATNRYGSQ

-369 LLNTLKVKGNDYNE
+369 LLNTLKVKGNDYKE
-383 QTPSIALDSIMPYYI
+383 QIPTIAFDSLKPYYI
-398 NDYKSAE
+398 NDYEAVE
-405 SFNEAKNQFLSLSTG
+405 SVGEAKNQFLSLSKG
-420 IYELSVL
+420 VYELSVA

-437 KIDKEFAVSILKSIA
+437 NIDKEFAVSILTSIA

-460 ALKTIAYHLEKIGD
+460 ALKTTAYHLEKIGD
-474 LQTAK
+474 FQTAK

-502 YKENHNYELA
+502 YKENHDYELA

-544 WTKFDKLSQTAF
+544 WTKFDNLSQTDF
-556 PLKTV
+556 PLKTL
-561 KTYVPKNDWRNF
+561 KKYVPKNDWKNF
-573 GFDYRI
+573 GYDYRI

-601 YNWSHTILDD
+601 YNWSHTVLDD

-650 SNPTYLKYTVF
+650 SNPTYIKYTVF

-686 LDVLRYYN
+686 LDILRYYN